1 MGLKMVLTSNAKS
14 LYKYYLTIENNI
26 FIIYNFVNLKRK
38 LCSNIIIIEY
48 IRTKQSLTNGITKA
62 L

>member
-14 LYKYYLTIENNI
+14 LYKYYLTIENYI
-26 FIIYNFVNLKRK
+26 LIIYNFVNLKRK